1 VQLVRQRA
9 ASWGIRPDR
18 IGLMGFSAGAIV
30 TLRAS
35 IDAGEAER
43 PDFAGIIYG
52 PVTAENVPAGAPPA
66 FIVLAANDD
75 LFAHGD
81 YGLIGAWQKAGAPV
95 EFHLYGEGDH
105 GFGMRRQGKTSDL
118 WFDQFLAWMRMR
130 GLLR

>member
-1 VQLVRQRA
+1 
-9 ASWGIRPDR
+9 
-18 IGLMGFSAGAIV
+18 
-30 TLRAS
+30 
-35 IDAGEAER
+35 
-43 PDFAGIIYG
+43 
-52 PVTAENVPAGAPPA
+52 VTAEKVPAGAPPA

-105 GFGMRRQGKTSDL
+105 GFGMRKQGKTSDL